1 MRGRRA
7 LQDIGGQS
15 RGDVCASM
23 ALLRGI
29 ECGNVAEPR
38 DRAAPPRVAL
48 RGMRALKCA
57 AQPLHES
64 RTISNFNFRICGQ
77 LTNEL

>member
-38 DRAAPPRVAL
+38 ARAAAARVEF
-48 RGMRALKCA
+48 RGIAEDVVHSSLS
-57 AQPLHES
+57 ETS
-64 RTISNFNFRICGQ
+64 RIRSSTDRDCKFDGQSN
-77 LTNEL
+77 